1 MREEADAWGPAVGV
15 RKGWGPAVS
24 EREKERGRLWP
35 RSWAAENGPGRGE
48 KPAAVGGG
56 LGWLGVFL
64 FFFSFFTL
72 FSIFPRPFT
81 KGVLKQ
87 NR

>member
-1 MREEADAWGPAVGV
+1 MREEADEWGLAVGV
-15 RKGWGPAVS
+15 RKGWGLAVS

-64 FFFSFFTL
+64 FFFFFFYSLFYFSKALYKRSF
-72 FSIFPRPFT
+72 
-81 KGVLKQ
+81 KAK
-87 NR
+87 